1 MFRVEDQYQFLNNV
15 LKQFHFGWVRCI
27 VPKEKELLLFFR
39 IKERRKM
46 DVFSVIV
53 NNGPYLLGIR

>member
-27 VPKEKELLLFFR
+27 VPKEKGSLLFLEENREENRKYFR
-39 IKERRKM
+39 
-46 DVFSVIV
+46 
-53 NNGPYLLGIR
+53 